1 MIPTVKN
8 NNFSEL
14 ILYSGRQ
21 PVQFKATR
29 GYSIKA
35 SALYSVSSDMSVPT
49 WVFQTLYKIQ
59 SHLKAN
65 TIAVFTETRHS
76 QGNRH

>member
-1 MIPTVKN
+1 MIATVKN

-35 SALYSVSSDMSVPT
+35 SALCSVSSDMSVPT
-49 WVFQTLYKIQ
+49 WVFQTLYKI
-59 SHLKAN
+59 HLKAN
-65 TIAVFTETRHS
+65 TIAVFTKTRHS
-76 QGNRH
+76 QGNRR

>member
-35 SALYSVSSDMSVPT
+35 SALCSVSSDMSVPT
-49 WVFQTLYKIQ
+49 WVFQTLYKI
-59 SHLKAN
+59 HLKAN
-65 TIAVFTETRHS
+65 TIAVFTKTRHS
-76 QGNRH
+76 QGNRR

>member
-14 ILYSGRQ
+14 ILYSGRK

-35 SALYSVSSDMSVPT
+35 SALCSVSSDMSVPT
-49 WVFQTLYKIQ
+49 WVLQTLYKIQ
-59 SHLKAN
+59 SNLKAN
-65 TIAVFTETRHS
+65 TIAVFTKTRHS
-76 QGNRH
+76 QGNRR